1 MLTPLDIRQK
11 EFKKSFRGYD
21 ERQVDKFL
29 QEVADTLE
37 DLLKEN
43 EQLQKK
49 LTECEN
55 RHEQYRELEQA
66 IKDTMVM
73 AQKNAQELK
82 ENADKE
88 IKIMMQ
94 DAYQR
99 SEKIIRDAEE
109 EGKRKIAQA
118 EARVQEIMEKYRE
131 IQKQA
136 QVFRAKFKTFLET
149 QLELLA
155 EEENR
160 EEKRY
165 EAAESLEENKQ
176 AG

>member
-29 QEVADTLE
+29 EEAADTVE

-43 EQLQKK
+43 ERLKK
-49 LTECEN
+49 NLAECES
-55 RHEQYRELEQA
+55 RHQQYRQLEEA
-66 IKDTMVM
+66 IKETMVM

-82 ENADKE
+82 ENTDKE
-88 IKIMMQ
+88 IKVLMQ

-99 SEKIIRDAEE
+99 SEKIIQDAEE
-109 EGKRKIAQA
+109 EGKKKIAAAQA
-118 EARVQEIMEKYRE
+118 KVQEIMEEYRE

-136 QVFRAKFKTFLET
+136 QVFRAQFRTFLET

-155 EEENR
+155 AEDQRHQKLPEDPQEEE
-160 EEKRY
+160 
-165 EAAESLEENKQ
+165 Q